1 MATAVDIFEPQHRT
15 FYVPQFQVSIA
26 GKKLSE
32 GLLRDVMQVTYHDN
46 VENID
51 GFELVVNNWDAG
63 VKQPQPKYE
72 PPSSAKN
79 AGIFDPGQKL
89 ELRMGYMNEMVLM
102 LTGVITA
109 LEPNFP
115 EASYSTLSVRG
126 LNVLHTLRT
135 EQHTYS
141 WPDDGSSGIRDSDI
155 AVRLGNMPLQA
166 GKAGLGI
173 KVKTDPTEAKAET
186 AETSVMMN
194 NQYDIAFLLER
205 ARRHGYQVVLN
216 EQSKSNPERYL
227 FFGPGESKRVAPTYK
242 LVWGKTLT
250 SFKPKL
256 DTGRL
261 IASVT
266 WRGWDRQND
275 QLIEHKA
282 NWDDPDGVPA
292 GPERDRLK
300 LILQAFGVRNE
311 VRISPTPRTKAEAKQ
326 LARQTLTRQYQEMVT
341 ASGVTVGLPD
351 LRAGSKVQI
360 EVGNE
365 TKENSRYSGRYYVT
379 STTHIIGDG
388 GYRTQFEARRDPAD
402 QQ

>member
-1 MATAVDIFEPQHRT
+1 
-15 FYVPQFQVSIA
+15 
-26 GKKLSE
+26 
-32 GLLRDVMQVTYHDN
+32 
-46 VENID
+46 
-51 GFELVVNNWDAG
+51 
-63 VKQPQPKYE
+63 
-72 PPSSAKN
+72 
-79 AGIFDPGQKL
+79 
-89 ELRMGYMNEMVLM
+89 MGYMNEMVLM

-141 WPDDGSSGIRDSDI
+141 WPDDGSSEIRDSDI
-155 AVRLGNMPLQA
+155 AVKLGNMPLQA

-173 KVKTDPTEAKAET
+173 KVKTDPALEET
-186 AETSVMMN
+186 AETSVMMY

-216 EQSKSNPERYL
+216 EQSDSNPERYL
-227 FFGPGESKRVAPTYK
+227 FFGPGESKRAAPAYR

-261 IASVT
+261 LASLT

-275 QLIEHKA
+275 QLIEEKA
-282 NWDDPDGVPA
+282 SWDDPDGVPA
-292 GPERDRLK
+292 GPERERLK

-311 VRISPTPRTKAEAKQ
+311 VRVSPAPRTKAEARQSAKQ
-326 LARQTLTRQYQEMVT
+326 ILTRQYQEMVT
-341 ASGVTVGLPD
+341 ATGVTVGLPD

-360 EVGNE
+360 EGLG
-365 TKENSRYSGRYYVT
+365 TRYSGRYYVT
-379 STTHIIGDG
+379 STTHTIGDG
-388 GYRTQFEARRDPAD
+388 GYRTQFDARRDPAD

>member
-1 MATAVDIFEPQHRT
+1 MTTAVDIFVPNHRT

-26 GKKLSE
+26 GKSLKE

-46 VENID
+46 LEDID

-63 VKQPQPKYE
+63 KKKPQPKYE
-72 PPSSAKN
+72 PPSEDKN

-141 WPDDGSSGIRDSDI
+141 WPDDGSQNLVRDSDI
-155 AVRLGNMPLQA
+155 AVKLGKMPLQS

-173 KVKTDPTEAKAET
+173 KVKTDPAPEET
-186 AETSVMMN
+186 GETSVMMN

-205 ARRHGYQVVLN
+205 ARRHGYQVILY
-216 EQSKSNPERYL
+216 EQSETNPERYL
-227 FFGPGESKRVAPTYK
+227 FFGPGESKRVVPTYR
-242 LVWGKTLT
+242 LVWGKTLC

-261 IASVT
+261 MAQMT
-266 WRGWDRQND
+266 WRGWDRKND
-275 QLIEHKA
+275 KVIEEKA

-292 GPERDRLK
+292 GPERERLK
-300 LILQAFGVRNE
+300 LILQAFGTRNE
-311 VRISPTPRTKAEAKQ
+311 VRVSPAPRSSGEAKQ
-326 LARQTLTRQYQEMVT
+326 YAKQTLTRQFQQMVT
-341 ASGVTVGLPD
+341 ATGVTVGLPD
-351 LRAGSKVQI
+351 LRAGSKVLI
-360 EVGNE
+360 EGLGQ
-365 TKENSRYSGRYYVT
+365 RYSGKYYVT
-379 STTHIIGDG
+379 STTHTIGEG
-388 GYRTQFEARRDPAD
+388 GYRTQFDARRDPAD